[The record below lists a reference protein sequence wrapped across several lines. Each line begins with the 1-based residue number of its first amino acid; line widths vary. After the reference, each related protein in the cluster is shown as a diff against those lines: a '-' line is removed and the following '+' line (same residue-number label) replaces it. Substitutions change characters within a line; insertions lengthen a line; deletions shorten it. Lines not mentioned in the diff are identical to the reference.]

1 MTLLAIPAS
10 NSFNPSTPTSDQHVT
25 SPDSIHTLSNK
36 RVMRILKLIK

>member
-10 NSFNPSTPTSDQHVT
+10 NSFNPSTPTSDQQVT